1 MLALL
6 AAPASQAQNKTTFLV
21 TDAGI
26 GRLNADTVYAAKDV
40 SAAFG
45 GMTVTET
52 KIFYEKI
59 PIPVLE
65 ATRDGKRMLLA
76 FKREGGLHIS
86 RAITYAPESVT
97 STGVSVGM
105 PMAKVFPHLPD
116 RRCRNGLEQE
126 KGRVFCPAPDLENVR
141 LEFRCDYATRNDSLP
156 PAKVLAHC
164 PVEAIIWISNE

>member
-6 AAPASQAQNKTTFLV
+6 AAPASHAQNNTFLV

-26 GRLNADTVYAAKDV
+26 GRLNAETTYAAKDV
-40 SAAFG
+40 SAALG
-45 GMTVTET
+45 GMTVAES
-52 KIFYEKI
+52 KIYYEDI

-76 FKREGGLHIS
+76 FRREGGLHIS

-105 PMAKVFPHLPD
+105 PMAKVFHRLPD

-126 KGRVFCPAPDLENVR
+126 KGRVFCPAPDFENVR
-141 LEFRCDYATRNDSLP
+141 LMFRCDYAIRNDSLP
-156 PAKVLAHC
+156 PADVLARC
-164 PVEAIIWISNE
+164 PVEGIIWISNE